1 MDANKMRQQIV
12 KLHLG
17 MAQTTITELAESIGY
32 SRSAVSN
39 VLAGRRRSAEIET
52 AIAAR
57 TGFRVE
63 DLWLVADSGK
73 KGDMKR

>member
-17 MAQTTITELAESIGY
+17 MSNTTIKEFAESIGF
-32 SRSAVSN
+32 SRPAVSN
-39 VLAGRRRSAEIET
+39 VIAGRRRSAEIEA

-63 DLWLVADSGK
+63 DLWPVAASRTMEEVK
-73 KGDMKR
+73 

>member
-52 AIAAR
+52 GIAER

-63 DLWLVADSGK
+63 DLWPVGDSGK
-73 KGDMKR
+73 KRDMKR

>member
-39 VLAGRRRSAEIET
+39 VLAGRRRSAEIE
-52 AIAAR
+52 AAVAER

-63 DLWLVADSGK
+63 DLWPVAGSRTK
-73 KGDMKR
+73 EEVKR

>member
-1 MDANKMRQQIV
+1 MRQQIV

-39 VLAGRRRSAEIET
+39 VLAGRRRSAEIE
-52 AIAAR
+52 AAVAER

-63 DLWLVADSGK
+63 DLWPVAASGK
-73 KGDMKR
+73 KGDLKR

>member
-17 MAQTTITELAESIGY
+17 MSSTTIKEFAENIGY
-32 SRSAVSN
+32 SRPAVSN
-39 VLAGRRRSAEIET
+39 VLAGRNRSAAIEA
-52 AIAAR
+52 AIAAH

-63 DLWLVADSGK
+63 DLWPVADSEK
-73 KGDMKR
+73 KGEVKR

>member
-17 MAQTTITELAESIGY
+17 MSNTTIKEFAESIGY
-32 SRSAVSN
+32 SRPAVSN
-39 VLAGRRRSAEIET
+39 VLAGRRRSAEIEA

-63 DLWLVADSGK
+63 DLWPAAGSGK
-73 KGDMKR
+73 KGEVKR